1 MASGGCF
8 SFIRRN
14 PVIRCYGLKFVGKY
28 GTLLAMHPILFQIGS
43 LKIGTYGV
51 MLAIAFMSGFLLV
64 NRQFKKAGVSVDL
77 AWDLHFLAIFGG
89 MVGSRIMYIL
99 ENIPEF
105 LNNPIH
111 VMFLSTTGFSV
122 LGGYVMAFG
131 LCIWRVKKSG
141 EPFFK
146 LADLYAPGLALGYVF
161 GRIGCIFA
169 GDGCYGIP
177 TKLPWAMTFPNG
189 IVPTLSSSNSMLV
202 EKWKELFPGE
212 PVPMDIPVHP
222 TPLYESSM
230 SLILCLVLLFGSW
243 KIGKGHR
250 FALFLTWFGVARFFV
265 EFIRL
270 NPFDCFGMT
279 SSQCL
284 GICFVVAGIIIFAT
298 SKNREVFEQN
308 SNG

>member
-1 MASGGCF
+1 
-8 SFIRRN
+8 
-14 PVIRCYGLKFVGKY
+14 
-28 GTLLAMHPILFQIGS
+28 MHPILFQIGS
-43 LKIGTYGV
+43 IKIGTYGV
-51 MLAIAFMSGFLLV
+51 MLATAFLTGFLLV

-77 AWDLHFLAIFGG
+77 GWDLHFLAIFGG
-89 MVGSRIMYIL
+89 MVGSRIMYVL

-105 LNNPIH
+105 LANPIH
-111 VMFLSTTGFSV
+111 TLFLSTTGFSV

-146 LADLYAPGLALGYVF
+146 LADLYAPGLAWGYVL
-161 GRIGCIFA
+161 GRLGCIFA

-177 TKLPWAMTFPNG
+177 CKLPWAMTFPKG
-189 IVPTLSSSNSMLV
+189 IVPTLSSSNSLLV
-202 EKWKELFPGE
+202 TKYQELFPNE
-212 PVPMDIPVHP
+212 PIPADIPVHP
-222 TPLYESSM
+222 TPLYESSL
-230 SLILCLVLLFGSW
+230 SLILCMILLFGKW

-250 FALFLTWFGVARFFV
+250 FAFFLVWFGIARFFI

-284 GICFVVAGIIIFAT
+284 AICFIVAGSIIFAT
-298 SKNREVFEQN
+298 AKYREVCVN
-308 SNG
+308 TSVDKSK